1 MAAYNAGEGKILKA
15 LNRTKS
21 DDYWSLLKTN
31 QIKSETKDYV
41 PKFIAASMIANSP
54 ETFGFDNLE
63 YHPPMNYDL
72 VTVDSPVDLEVIAEC
87 AETTEAVIKE
97 LNPEL
102 RRWCTPPDVREYTL
116 RIPEGKKDIFLENI
130 SDLPESER
138 FSVDTYTA
146 RRGDTFRTISKKTG
160 IPVEVILD
168 MNDMEKIMPLKA
180 GTEIYLPPKEKC
192 TLDKEDRALIH
203 KASFKAKKKFV
214 AASKKSTH
222 GKKMKKVASKR
233 SRKNLKAKARKV

>member
-1 MAAYNAGEGKILKA
+1 
-15 LNRTKS
+15 
-21 DDYWSLLKTN
+21 
-31 QIKSETKDYV
+31 
-41 PKFIAASMIANSP
+41 
-54 ETFGFDNLE
+54 
-63 YHPPMNYDL
+63 MNYDL

-192 TLDKEDRALIH
+192 KLDKEDRALIH

-214 AASKKSTH
+214 AASKKSAH
-222 GKKMKKVASKR
+222 GKKLKKTSSKR